1 MQFAMPELASRVGP
15 LKGRLAAAR
24 CWALRSSWLRHVARL
39 GYASKGLV
47 YMLVGVLAVQAA
59 FGARRQ
65 TTGVRVALY
74 TIVRQPFG
82 SVLLGMVAL
91 GLGLH
96 VVWRLLQAGVDPE
109 RKGTK
114 LIGLAHRAAYVG
126 SAVIFANLVWDAVEV
141 VVGWGRGDVDVAED
155 WTRLVLA
162 QPLGRWLV
170 ALAGLIMIGFG
181 LYELYEAYTA
191 RFRRK
196 FRLDEMSV
204 VATLWVTRIGRFGLA
219 ARGIVFGI
227 VGSFLIVAALRTD
240 AEQARGL
247 GEALAG
253 LAGGAFGPWLL
264 AVIALGLVAYGIYM
278 LAEARYRWIVRPCS
292 ET

>member
-1 MQFAMPELASRVGP
+1 MQFAMPELASRLDP
-15 LKGRLAAAR
+15 LKGRLGAAR
-24 CWALRSSWLRHVARL
+24 CRALRSPWLERVARL

-47 YMLVGVLAVQAA
+47 YMLVGALAVKAA

-65 TTGVRVALY
+65 AAGIRGALH

-82 SVLLGMVAL
+82 SILLGVVAL
-91 GLGLH
+91 GLGLY

-114 LIGLAHRAAYVG
+114 LTGLAHRAAYIASGVL
-126 SAVIFANLVWDAVEV
+126 FANLAWDAVELT
-141 VVGWGRGDVDVAED
+141 VGWGRGDVDVAED

-170 ALAGLIMIGFG
+170 ALAGLITIGFG

-191 RFRRK
+191 RFHRK
-196 FRLDEMSV
+196 FRLDEMRPV
-204 VATLWVTRIGRFGLA
+204 EVTWVTRVGRFGLA

-253 LAGGAFGPWLL
+253 LAGGSFGPWLL
-264 AVIALGLVAYGIYM
+264 AVVALGFVAYGLYT
-278 LAEARYRWIVRPCS
+278 LAEARYRWIIRPCS